1 VSLIRRVDGFLFGA
15 ETGRRLSAV
24 HVALAALL
32 GLRIA
37 LGPYRGLANQPA
49 SLFRPV
55 WFLRPL
61 PAMPPLAII
70 VALQVVGTAAA
81 LVVASRRHRR
91 IGFVVAWACLLVL
104 AGLRSSRGKILHNDV
119 LLLLVCVPFLF
130 AATVAAADRVR
141 PSTRYG
147 WPIRTA
153 LVVVAGAYFFSGFHK
168 LQLSGPSWV
177 TTDNLRFIMEAA
189 SASDRV
195 AMPSIP
201 AFVAHQGWLTH
212 VLAAAVITHELSF
225 PVVAFRP
232 GWRPAY
238 AVAAVVFHAG
248 TWLTMGLDYW
258 LWAAVTVVILVD
270 WTTLVPS
277 RPGQGATRARR
288 RADRPG
294 GAGAVSPARG

>member
-1 VSLIRRVDGFLFGA
+1 VSLIRRVEGFLFGA

-24 HVALAALL
+24 HLALAALL

-37 LGPYRGLANQPA
+37 LGPYRGLAHQPR
-49 SLFRPV
+49 SLYRPV

-61 PAMPPLAII
+61 PAMPPLAVI

-81 LVVASRRHRR
+81 VLVADRRHRR
-91 IGFVVAWACLLVL
+91 LGFFVAWACLLVL

-119 LLLLVCVPFLF
+119 LLLLVCVPFL
-130 AATVAAADRVR
+130 VAAAVTAATRDR

-153 LVVVAGAYFFSGFHK
+153 LVVVAGAYFFSGLHK
-168 LQLSGPSWV
+168 LHLSGPAWV

-195 AMPSIP
+195 TFPAIP

-212 VLAAAVITHELSF
+212 VLAAAVITLELSF
-225 PVVAFRP
+225 PVVAFLP

-238 AVAAVVFHAG
+238 ALAAVGFHAG

-270 WTTLVPS
+270 WTGTSGVSPL
-277 RPGQGATRARR
+277 RRR
-288 RADRPG
+288 RADRWPRPG
-294 GAGAVSPARG
+294 PWPGSRPAR